1 MVMGRALEYEVVA
14 LVSQSINSYLGVEE
28 ELLGWY

>member
-1 MVMGRALEYEVVA
+1 VLLLEYEAVA
-14 LVSQSINSYLGVEE
+14 LVSQSISSYPGVEK